1 MLINDFLLM
10 TNSVTKFH
18 NLLRIYGW
26 FHHAS
31 DKLSSVH
38 LMDADLISEK
48 VRVGFRHEGV
58 LSLGDDKGFEIQ
70 ALRGVDD
77 IEESVCVEFKTLS
90 GSTLIVPV
98 HDLCRDRISVY
109 PSHKLARNFIDQINQ
124 SNASVLDIGGRARS
138 KVDRRKHFTVSDY
151 VVLDILPGE
160 NVDVVGDAHALGD
173 LFPPER
179 FDAFYSVSVFE
190 HLLMPWAVVPQINR
204 VLKPGGIGLI
214 HTHQTLG
221 MHDLPWDFW
230 RFSDTAWD
238 ALFNSETGF
247 EIVDRCLDSEQFIL
261 PFIYRPSKRYAEL
274 SAGFE
279 GSSVWVK
286 KIGPCKLR
294 WDVVPSDLVKTS
306 YPNEDDHFVPDG
318 F

>member
-1 MLINDFLLM
+1 MHMDEYMFM
-10 TNSVTKFH
+10 TDSVTKFH

-31 DKLSSVH
+31 DTLSSVR
-38 LMDADLISEK
+38 LIDPDLISEK
-48 VRVGFRHEGV
+48 VRVGVRHEGV

-70 ALRGVDD
+70 ALRNADD
-77 IEESVCVEFKTLS
+77 IGQSVCVEFKTRN
-90 GSTLIVPV
+90 GSSLIVPV
-98 HDLCRDRISVY
+98 HELCRDRISVY
-109 PSHKLARNFIDQINQ
+109 PSHRMAKKFIDYINQ
-124 SNASVLDIGGRARS
+124 RGCSVLDIGGRARS
-138 KVDRRKHFTVSDY
+138 KVDRRKDFASADY
-151 VVLDILPGE
+151 VVLDILSGE
-160 NVDVVGDAHALGD
+160 NVDVVGDAHALGS

-190 HLLMPWAVVPQINR
+190 HLLMPWAVVPQINK
-204 VLKPGGIGLI
+204 VLKLGGIGLI

-238 ALFNSETGF
+238 ALFNKETGF

-294 WDVVPSDLVKTS
+294 WDVVPGDLVKTS
-306 YPNEDDHFVPDG
+306 YPDVDDRFTPDQ